1 MHYKTGDTGLEWIQS
16 ADWTVVCKHSVYVA
30 GSLTVTS
37 SSSSSSSSS
46 YSYSYSYSYSSIL
59 LTFRATIPI
68 RKGAHGQELFFILLY
83 PFRCQYRVLARYIS
97 ILKETDADEA

>member
-37 SSSSSSSSS
+37 SSSSS
-46 YSYSYSYSYSSIL
+46 YSYSSIL
-59 LTFRATIPI
+59 LTFRATISI